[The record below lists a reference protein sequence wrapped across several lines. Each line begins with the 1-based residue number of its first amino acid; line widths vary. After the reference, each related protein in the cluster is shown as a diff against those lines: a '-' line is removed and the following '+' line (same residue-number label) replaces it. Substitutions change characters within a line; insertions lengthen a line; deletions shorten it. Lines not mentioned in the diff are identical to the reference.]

1 MLGMG
6 QTAVRAGNGSYTV
19 KLPVKAPERFT
30 AKAFLLDANS
40 APLCEC
46 YVLDRSGQYSITGL
60 TVADGQSAASVSAGA
75 DCQLMLR
82 FLSDDGQDDLGTLYA
97 PVESGAETVTADLP
111 QDLSLPANFRVEAAL
126 KNSGGQTL
134 GEPYLCLRYTSAY
147 QKTAED
153 YPKERVLD
161 FEEEGFAVLNE
172 DVKRAGTATETAGGY
187 SVDMPI
193 LPAVGDV
200 VALTI
205 DGATVPVKVGSASM
219 AGGKTVIVPDENA
232 TLADL
237 YDVLR
242 VDGTIDIKPGGAEQ
256 SVQLYSGDDL
266 GDKKRGLPLLANGSV
281 TIVPN
286 LSLTFE
292 GQMALK
298 YQFFYDKAVD
308 PDYFEKELVVEGQG
322 TITLANGAEAGTD
335 NKTGGVEVTVMES
348 PGIALGTTGLE
359 ADLKLS
365 IPLSFSVGAGDT
377 VIWEYDLCE
386 GVGYQAGLGHRWVSR
401 SKNVVKNTAQ
411 KAGCSASIGFQGSL
425 EVGSVGGLIP
435 LKASLGLQ
443 SGVRYT
449 NELKMITSTTGS
461 ERHAC
466 QLCMEQK
473 VTGFQELNA
482 SIACELKHLTIPITK
497 FALPLVEKTVLQR
510 YHSFENDVDS
520 PFGGQPATGEGECPN
535 KQYLVTVNARD
546 LSNNEVKNAS
556 LTVKRKD
563 TGKVMAEGASPGAC
577 WLYNGKYTASAV
589 INGRTFEKDFTVSN
603 APQTVD
609 IKEAKTTLRV
619 TVTDKDTSSPLS
631 GVRVSCTDIT
641 NPGSQ
646 PQVGD
651 ETTNKNGLCFFRVNP
666 GQYTLAI
673 TAEDYDNTTRQVTV
687 ANEDEIP
694 VDVPLPR
701 TEAYASLTV
710 YLIDKTTQQP
720 VAGNITLSVTG
731 STVPLA
737 SASNGVAE
745 MKHLIPGDYTV
756 TVPATG
762 GYAPASKTITLAP
775 GQEGTLTIELLGE
788 TGTLTGTVKD
798 SGAKAIFGATVT
810 ATNADGDAI
819 STTTDLNGAYTLTLA
834 PGSYTVKAS
843 ASGYASQS
851 ATATV
856 VKDQTA
862 TQDLTLKATEGEGWS
877 FDEATG
883 TLTISGSGP
892 MTSYSSD
899 KDVPW
904 YSLRENVT
912 SVKVEDGVTSIGAYA
927 FENCTSLISVAIPD
941 SVTVIGYRA
950 FYSCANLTSIDIP
963 SGVTDI
969 GQTAF
974 SGCSSL
980 TNIDIP
986 IGVASIGGW
995 TFNGCTSLTDIY
1007 IPSSV
1012 TDIGSAAFANCTSL
1026 TSIDI
1031 PSSVSYINGKAFMNC
1046 SSLTSIIIPGNVWS
1060 IGSYAFSGCSSLTS
1074 IDIPDGVRSIYEYT
1088 FQNCSSLTNITIPDS
1103 VKAIARYAFNGCNS
1117 LPGIVIPGGVTS
1129 IGVSAFEGCSRL
1141 TSVDIPSGVKS
1152 IEKYTFRNC
1161 TSLTGATIPSSV
1173 NSIGESAFS
1182 GCSSLPGINIPD
1194 GVTSIGVAAFSRCS
1208 SLTSVNIPGGVTWI
1222 GSSAFSGC
1230 SNLTSATIQSGV
1242 TFVADSMFSGCS
1254 GLTSVIIP
1262 DSVTSI
1268 RGGAF
1273 RDCSGLARISIPG
1286 SVTSI
1291 GHHAF
1296 SSCSSLTSVTI
1307 PSSVT
1312 SIGSNAFDRC
1322 SALTS
1327 ISIPSGVTSIESGT
1341 FSASGLTSITIPNS
1355 VTSIGANAFQDCS
1368 GLTDIIISNSVTS
1381 IEYGTFYGCSS
1392 LTNITIPNSVT
1403 TIGQNAFSS
1412 CSSLT
1417 SITIPS
1423 NVTSIGSGV
1432 FTGCT
1437 NLATVY
1443 YGGTQDQWD
1452 ALKVTLPASATLICA
1467 G

>member
-1 MLGMG
+1 MKKRLLAVLMTACLLIGLLPCAAEAAGTFGIQSLRLEGDSAAAELSAGGACTLAVALYDIEGGMLGMG

-19 KLPVKAPERFT
+19 KLPVEAPERFT

-60 TVADGQSAASVSAGA
+60 TVADGQAAASVSAGA

-97 PVESGAETVTADLP
+97 PVASGAETVTVAAP
-111 QDLSLPANFRVEAAL
+111 QELPANFRVEAAL

-153 YPKERVLD
+153 YPKEQVLD
-161 FEEEGFAVLNE
+161 FGEEGFAVLKE
-172 DVKRAGTATETAGGY
+172 DVKRAGAATETAGGY
-187 SVDMPI
+187 SVDMSI

-266 GDKKRGLPLLANGSV
+266 GDEKPSLPVNGSV
-281 TIVPN
+281 SLTPF
-286 LSLTFE
+286 LSLTYDMK
-292 GQMALK
+292 MALK
-298 YQFFYDKAVD
+298 YRIFYDETLG
-308 PDYFEKELVVEGQG
+308 PEYFEEEIVVEGTG
-322 TITLANGAEAGTD
+322 AVTLTNSAEFGSD
-335 NKTGGVEVTVMES
+335 NTTFNAEVTVMES

-497 FALPLVEKTVLQR
+497 FALPLVEKTVLHR

-520 PFGGQPATGEGECPN
+520 PFGGRPATGEGECPN
-535 KQYLVTVNARD
+535 KQYLITVNARD

-563 TGKVMAEGASPGAC
+563 TGKVMAEGVSPGAC

-673 TAEDYDNTTRQVTV
+673 TAEDYDNTTRQVAV

-694 VDVPLPR
+694 VDIELPR

-720 VAGNITLSVTG
+720 MAGNITLSVTG
-731 STVPLA
+731 PTVPLA

-810 ATNADGDAI
+810 ATNEDGDAI

-843 ASGYASQS
+843 ASKYASQS
-851 ATATV
+851 ATASV

-862 TQDLTLKATEGEGWS
+862 TQDFTLKATEGEGWS
-877 FDEATG
+877 FDEETG

-892 MTSYSSD
+892 MTDYNSYKPYD
-899 KDVPW
+899 IPW
-904 YSLRENVT
+904 YSLCENISSIV
-912 SVKVEDGVTSIGAYA
+912 VEEGVTSIGSAAFMKCRHLTSVEIPISVTSISNRAFWDCSNLTSIDIPSSVTSIGKYA
-927 FENCTSLISVAIPD
+927 FCGCESLISIDIPNGMTCIEEQMFGD
-941 SVTVIGYRA
+941 CSDLTSVTIPSSVTTIKVRA
-950 FYSCANLTSIDIP
+950 FTNCISLTSIDIP
-963 SGVTDI
+963 SGVT
-969 GQTAF
+969 
-974 SGCSSL
+974 
-980 TNIDIP
+980 
-986 IGVASIGGW
+986 SIGYQA
-995 TFNGCTSLTDIY
+995 FLGC
-1007 IPSSV
+1007 
-1012 TDIGSAAFANCTSL
+1012 
-1026 TSIDI
+1026 
-1031 PSSVSYINGKAFMNC
+1031 
-1046 SSLTSIIIPGNVWS
+1046 
-1060 IGSYAFSGCSSLTS
+1060 
-1074 IDIPDGVRSIYEYT
+1074 
-1088 FQNCSSLTNITIPDS
+1088 
-1103 VKAIARYAFNGCNS
+1103 
-1117 LPGIVIPGGVTS
+1117 
-1129 IGVSAFEGCSRL
+1129 
-1141 TSVDIPSGVKS
+1141 
-1152 IEKYTFRNC
+1152 
-1161 TSLTGATIPSSV
+1161 
-1173 NSIGESAFS
+1173 
-1182 GCSSLPGINIPD
+1182 
-1194 GVTSIGVAAFSRCS
+1194 
-1208 SLTSVNIPGGVTWI
+1208 
-1222 GSSAFSGC
+1222 
-1230 SNLTSATIQSGV
+1230 
-1242 TFVADSMFSGCS
+1242 
-1254 GLTSVIIP
+1254 
-1262 DSVTSI
+1262 
-1268 RGGAF
+1268 
-1273 RDCSGLARISIPG
+1273 
-1286 SVTSI
+1286 
-1291 GHHAF
+1291 
-1296 SSCSSLTSVTI
+1296 
-1307 PSSVT
+1307 
-1312 SIGSNAFDRC
+1312 
-1322 SALTS
+1322 
-1327 ISIPSGVTSIESGT
+1327 
-1341 FSASGLTSITIPNS
+1341 SGLTSITIPNS
-1355 VTSIGANAFQDCS
+1355 VTVIGEGAFLSCSNLPSI
-1368 GLTDIIISNSVTS
+1368 DIPNSVTTIGQS
-1381 IEYGTFYGCSS
+1381 AFDGCSS
-1392 LTNITIPNSVT
+1392 LTSIDIPSGVISIGSYTFRGCTSLASVSIPSSLTSIGSEAFRNCRSLTGIDIPSNVTSIDVCAFEGCSSLTSIDIPSSVSSIESYTFRDCTSLTSVSIPGSVTSIGSGAFNNCRSLTSISIPNGVPYIGQSAFEKCLKLTSITIPSSVTTIGQNAFSNCQCLTSIDIPSSVTTINQNAFFSCHSLTSISIPNSVT

-1412 CSSLT
+1412 CSRLT

-1423 NVTSIGSGV
+1423 SVTSIGAGV
-1432 FTGCT
+1432 FTMCT
-1437 NLATVY
+1437 NLTTVY
-1443 YGGTQDQWD
+1443 YGGTQEQWD
-1452 ALKVTLPASATLICA
+1452 ALNVTLPTGATVICT